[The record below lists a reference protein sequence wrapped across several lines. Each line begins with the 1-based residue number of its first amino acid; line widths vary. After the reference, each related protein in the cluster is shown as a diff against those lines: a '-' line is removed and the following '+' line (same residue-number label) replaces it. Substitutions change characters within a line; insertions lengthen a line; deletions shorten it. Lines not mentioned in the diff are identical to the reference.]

1 MGRFLGLWLP
11 VAAAIILVSLVLNH
25 FFGAPG
31 TARWKPEQL
40 LLAAVAAVVG
50 ALAIAVMA
58 LLARR
63 HRPRR

>member
-1 MGRFLGLWLP
+1 MAWFFRLLP

-31 TARWKPEQL
+31 TTRWKPEQL
-40 LLAAVAAVVG
+40 LLAGVAAAGG

-58 LLARR
+58 VLARR
-63 HRPRR
+63 NRPHN